1 MRFGKAPVLSD
12 VFIFKEV
19 KEMKI
24 LGVLMGDDDK
34 KINEIMW
41 EGNLGDIER
50 RLNWWKLRTLCL
62 KGKAFILN
70 ALMVSKIWY
79 VLYVAC
85 MPLWAEKRL
94 KKCFTEFLWEGKPP
108 RIAYDTLIGVVEK
121 GGLGLIDVAQRKKC
135 LRVKLVKKFLDEKID
150 TVWKKTM
157 LYFLNKC
164 GNFNLG
170 ESILWMKTKNW
181 MWKDVPD
188 FYKEQMSAWGEF
200 LKNVHYIPKGRE
212 DILNQPL
219 FLNKNI
225 VNQGKE
231 VFFKNGGMWNN

>member
-1 MRFGKAPVLSD
+1 
-12 VFIFKEV
+12 
-19 KEMKI
+19 
-24 LGVLMGDDDK
+24 
-34 KINEIMW
+34 
-41 EGNLGDIER
+41 
-50 RLNWWKLRTLCL
+50 
-62 KGKAFILN
+62 
-70 ALMVSKIWY
+70 
-79 VLYVAC
+79 
-85 MPLWAEKRL
+85 
-94 KKCFTEFLWEGKPP
+94 
-108 RIAYDTLIGVVEK
+108 
-121 GGLGLIDVAQRKKC
+121 
-135 LRVKLVKKFLDEKID
+135 
-150 TVWKKTM
+150 M

-231 VFFKNGGMWNN
+231 VFFKKWWDVGITRVRDVLYEFKEGFLPVTICG